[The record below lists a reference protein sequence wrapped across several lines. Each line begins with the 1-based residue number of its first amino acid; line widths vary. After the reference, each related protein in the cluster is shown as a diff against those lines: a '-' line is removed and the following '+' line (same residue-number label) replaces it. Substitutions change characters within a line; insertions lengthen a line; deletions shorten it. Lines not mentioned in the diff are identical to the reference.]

1 MNDPYLMLIF
11 AKTIIMQRLAYLLS
25 LSLLVFSFHCAAQEA
40 NRPRPSPLAIAAI
53 RYKDA
58 YVKITYSQPQKK
70 GREIFGTLVPYGKV
84 WRTGANEATE
94 ITLTKDIT
102 IGSILLRAGT
112 YSLFTIPEKE
122 KWTIIINSEVG
133 LWGSYNYNSKLDV
146 FRFDAPVHHIDK
158 PLYEVFTV
166 QIVQQN
172 NVADLL
178 ILWDDTKI
186 SIPIK
191 FLN

>member
-40 NRPRPSPLAIAAI
+40 NHPRPSPLAIAAI

-58 YVKITYSQPQKK
+58 YIKIVYSQPQKK
-70 GREIFGTLVPYGKV
+70 GREIFGSLVPYGKV

-102 IGSILLRAGT
+102 IGSLLLRAGT

-133 LWGSYNYNSKLDV
+133 LWGSYNYNPKLDV
-146 FRFDAPVHHIDK
+146 FRFDAPVQHIDK
-158 PLYEVFTV
+158 PLYEVFTIRID
-166 QIVQQN
+166 QRN